1 MLTPETR
8 ERTLRIE
15 GYVQRVDTVNR
26 ELTLHA
32 DGATVVI
39 DVPSD
44 CPILLRG
51 ERVKFRMI
59 QPRDPV
65 RVTCADGRG
74 VCTARAVEVQPGSP
88 LPAAY

>member
-15 GYVQRVDTVNR
+15 GIVQRVDTVNR
-26 ELTLHA
+26 ELTLNSA
-32 DGATVVI
+32 GATVVI

-51 ERVKFRMI
+51 ERVKLRMI

-65 RVTCADGRG
+65 RVTCADNRSIH
-74 VCTARAVEVQPGSP
+74 TARAVEVQSGSP
-88 LPAAY
+88 LPVA